1 MFLEVNMHVWFNH
14 ACFFWNV
21 FIVPHSAILQTIAV
35 TNERKRER
43 KSEEEEE
50 EEEEEKVVSIHKF
63 EVDTE
68 TKCEN
73 L

>member
-1 MFLEVNMHVWFNH
+1 M
-14 ACFFWNV
+14 
-21 FIVPHSAILQTIAV
+21 

-43 KSEEEEE
+43 KSEDKEEEEE